1 MIVGTAG
8 HIDHG
13 KTALVK
19 ALTGV
24 NADRWAEEQERGIT
38 LDLGY
43 AYQALPSGEIL
54 GFIDVPGHERLIHN
68 MLAGATGI
76 DFVLLVIAA
85 DDGPMPQ
92 TLEHLEILDL
102 LGLDRGAVALTK
114 IDLVEPDR
122 LATVQTEIRNLLAS
136 SGLAQV
142 PIFPLSAHSGSGVDG
157 LRRHLHDA
165 AAEAPPR
172 TGAGYFRLAIDRRFT
187 LSGAGTVVTGTV
199 HAGRVQIGDELVL
212 SPSGQT
218 VRVRGI
224 HAQNQPAE
232 SGHAGQR
239 CALNLAGLGLEKDMI
254 ERGDWVVARELHR
267 PTSRL
272 DVMLRV
278 LPDAARPLKHW
289 APVQVHLGSARLGA
303 RVAVLEGELIEP
315 GAEALVQLVLE
326 GRTHALRGDR
336 LVVRDTSVRRNL
348 GGGFVLDDQPPARGR
363 RRPERLA
370 VMRALALPDPH
381 VALDALLPHAEKGII
396 LGEFARAWN
405 LEPDWVAMATAEA
418 GPNQHRIA
426 TAQGTVVFDS
436 QAWENLRQRACA
448 ELAAEHERYPDR
460 IGPDRERLRRM
471 AAPGL
476 DRPVFAGLIDELVAS
491 GEVVLNAPWIHLPGH
506 RVTLAPTDERLWL
519 EQIQPMLSVHP
530 FNPPRVRDI
539 ARALQLEEDRVRRL
553 LRQLAGMGEVY
564 RIALDHFF
572 TRTAVADLAEIAREL
587 AERDGKATAA
597 PFRDRIG
604 TGRKV
609 AIQILEFFDRIGYSR
624 RVGDEHRIYADSLLK
639 LR

>member
-43 AYQALPSGEIL
+43 AYQALPSGDIL

-76 DFVLLVIAA
+76 DYVLLVIAA

-92 TLEHLEILDL
+92 TQEHLEILDL

-114 IDLVEPDR
+114 TDLVTPER
-122 LATVQTEIRNLLAS
+122 LQAVRTEIENLLALT
-136 SGLAQV
+136 GLDAA
-142 PIFPLSAHSGSGVDG
+142 PIFPVSAHSGAGIEE
-157 LRRHLHDA
+157 LRSHLYQVA
-165 AAEAPPR
+165 ADAPPR
-172 TGAGYFRLAIDRRFT
+172 SQAGRFRLAVDRRFT

-199 HAGRVQIGDELVL
+199 HAGNVRVGDELVL

-224 HAQNQPAE
+224 HAQNQPADV
-232 SGHAGQR
+232 GHAGQR
-239 CALNLAGLGLEKDMI
+239 CALNLTGPGLEKDMI
-254 ERGDWVVARELHR
+254 ERGHWVVARDLHR
-267 PTSRL
+267 PTGRIDAL
-272 DVMLRV
+272 LRV

-289 APVQVHLGSARLGA
+289 VPVQVHLGSARVGA
-303 RVAVLEGELIEP
+303 RVAVLEGESIEP
-315 GAEALVQLVLE
+315 GAEGLVQLVLE
-326 GRTHALRGDR
+326 GQTHALHGDR
-336 LVVRDTSVRRNL
+336 FVLRDPAVRRNL
-348 GGGFVLDDQPPARGR
+348 GGGLVLDDQPPARGR

-370 VMRALALPDPH
+370 TLRALALPDPLA
-381 VALDALLPHAEKGII
+381 ALNALLPHTERGIV
-396 LGEFARAWN
+396 LTEFARAWN
-405 LEPDWVAMATAEA
+405 LEPEWAASVATDSR
-418 GPNQHRIA
+418 QHRI
-426 TAQGTVVFDS
+426 TSAQGTVLFAPTCW
-436 QAWENLRQRACA
+436 QQLRQRTLA
-448 ELAAEHERYPDR
+448 ELAAEHGRHPDR

-471 AAPGL
+471 AAPVL
-476 DRPVFAGLIDELVAS
+476 ERPVFAALVDELVAD
-491 GEVVLNAPWIHLPGH
+491 GEAVLNAPWIHLPDH
-506 RVTLAPTDERLWL
+506 RVTLAPTDERLW
-519 EQIQPMLSVHP
+519 QDHIRPMLSAQP

-539 ARALQLEEDRVRRL
+539 ARALHLEEDRVRRL

-564 RIALDHFF
+564 RIALDHFY
-572 TRTAVADLAEIAREL
+572 TRAAVADLAEIAREL
-587 AERDGKATAA
+587 ADRDGKALAA

-604 TGRKV
+604 TGRKI

-624 RVGDEHRIYADSLLK
+624 RIGDEHRIFADSLLR

>member
-1 MIVGTAG
+1 VIVGTAG
-8 HIDHG
+8 HVDHG
-13 KTALVK
+13 KTVLVK

-43 AYQALPSGEIL
+43 AYQALASGSML
-54 GFIDVPGHERLIHN
+54 GFVDVPGHERLIHN

-102 LGLDRGAVALTK
+102 LGLDRGVVALTK
-114 IDLVEPDR
+114 IDMVEPDR
-122 LATVQTEIRNLLAS
+122 LATVQTEIRSLLAS
-136 SGLAQV
+136 TSLARV
-142 PIFPLSAHSGSGVDG
+142 PIFSVSAHSGAGIDA
-157 LRRHLHDA
+157 LREYLHEA
-165 AAEAPPR
+165 AAEAAPR
-172 TGAGYFRLAIDRRFT
+172 KHSGYFRLAVDRRFT

-199 HAGRVQIGDELVL
+199 HSGRVRIGDELLL
-212 SPSGQT
+212 SPSGHA

-239 CALNLAGLGLEKDMI
+239 CALNLTGPGLEKNMI
-254 ERGDWVVARELHR
+254 ERGDWVVARDLHR
-267 PTSRL
+267 PTARL
-272 DVMLRV
+272 DALLRV
-278 LPDAARPLKHW
+278 LPNAARPLKHW
-289 APVQVHLGSARLGA
+289 APVQVHLASARLDA
-303 RVAVLEGELIEP
+303 RVAVLEGEVIEP
-315 GAEALVQLVLE
+315 GTEALVQLVLE
-326 GRTHALRGDR
+326 GQTHALRGDR
-336 LVVRDTSVRRNL
+336 FVVRDTSVRRNL
-348 GGGFVLDDQPPARGR
+348 GGGFVLDDQPPVRGR

-370 VMRALALPDPH
+370 ALRALALPDPR
-381 VALDALLPHAEKGII
+381 VALDALLPHSERGIV
-396 LGEFARAWN
+396 LSEFARAWN
-405 LEPDWVAMATAEA
+405 LEPDWMTAAIAEVD
-418 GPNQHRIA
+418 PNQHRIT
-426 TAQGTVVFDS
+426 TAQGTVVFAGQSWDR
-436 QAWENLRQRACA
+436 LRQRSCA
-448 ELAAEHERYPDR
+448 ELAAEHERHPDR

-471 AAPGL
+471 AAPAL
-476 DRPVFAGLIDELVAS
+476 DRPVFAALIDELVES

-519 EQIQPMLSVHP
+519 EQIQPLLSVHP

-539 ARALQLEEDRVRRL
+539 ARALHLEEDRVRRL

-572 TRTAVADLAEIAREL
+572 TRAAVADLSEIAREL
-587 AERDGKATAA
+587 AEQDGKAAAA